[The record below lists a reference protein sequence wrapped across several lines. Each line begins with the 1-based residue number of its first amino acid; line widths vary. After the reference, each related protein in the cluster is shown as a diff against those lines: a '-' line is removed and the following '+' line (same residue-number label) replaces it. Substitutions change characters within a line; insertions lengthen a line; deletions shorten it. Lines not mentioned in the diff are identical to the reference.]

1 MLRLEKVVKT
11 YKTPSI
17 TTTALDSVSITF
29 REQEFVSILG
39 PSGSGKT
46 TLLNII
52 GGLDRYD
59 SGDLI
64 LNNQSTKN
72 FKASDWDAYRNNSVG
87 FVFQSY
93 NLISHLSVIDN
104 VELGLTL
111 SNVPKEDR
119 DKMSKEALAK
129 VGLEDHMYKKPSEL
143 SGGQMQRVAIAR
155 ALVNNPDILLCDEPT
170 GALDSKTSEQI
181 MELIKELSKEKLVI
195 MVTHNNEIARQYS
208 DRIVQFRDGRIIT
221 DSLPY
226 EEVEAAKNFEIKKTK
241 LSYFTALK
249 LSWNNLRTKLGQT
262 SLTSFASSI
271 GIISIGVVLSLSNG
285 FQNEIDRTQTQT
297 LGQFP
302 ITIASYASDPTVFAD
317 YEPREEFP
325 DSQEVIAVGDVAE
338 TVMHINPID
347 EDYINYISEI
357 DPKLVNNI
365 GFSRSLNLN
374 LLREVDGNI
383 QRVQFS
389 NDNPEAQMNQG
400 NMAASFTGVGLNTFP
415 TDSQGNET
423 DFLQENY
430 NLLAGE
436 YPTEAT
442 DVVLILDSDNT
453 TSVYGLTNLG
463 FDVNVDDTLDFDE
476 IIGTEIQL
484 VTNDDYYMEL
494 PTNQFV
500 PNDDL
505 KQVYESD
512 NNVTLTIS
520 GILRAP
526 EDATLALLSP
536 GFAYSDGLNQLM
548 LQANETSAIVLAQE
562 ETDNNVM
569 TNQPFESNAARNAF
583 LSMLGGDAIPSSIY
597 IYPNDFEQKDE
608 ILAYLDTW
616 NEGKAQED
624 QVLYNDL
631 ASVVSGLTGN
641 LMNAITYALVA
652 FAAISLI
659 TSMIMIGI
667 ITYTSV
673 IQRTKEIGILKALG
687 ARKKDI
693 TRVFDSETFILGISS
708 GILGVGIAYLLT
720 FPINS
725 VIENLT
731 NLPNVA
737 QLDPIHAV
745 VLVIVST
752 VLTVIG
758 GHIPARMAAQLDAAE
773 ALRMD

>member
-129 VGLEDHMYKKPSEL
+129 VGLEDHIYKKPSEL

-221 DSLPY
+221 DSYPY

-285 FQNEIDRTQTQT
+285 FQNEINRTQTQT

-357 DPKLVNNI
+357 DPKLVKNI

-374 LLREVDGNI
+374 LLREVDGDI

-430 NLLAGE
+430 DLIAGE

-484 VTNDDYYMEL
+484 VANDDYYMEL
-494 PTNQFV
+494 PTNQFL

-536 GFAYSDGLNQLM
+536 GIAYSDGLNQLM
-548 LQANETSAIVLAQE
+548 LQANEASAIVLAQE

-569 TNQPFESNAARNAF
+569 TNQPFESNATRNAF

-608 ILAYLDTW
+608 ILAYLDAW

-737 QLDPIHAV
+737 QLDPLHAV